1 MKYHKLLVFVVML
14 SDYFLL
20 ELTNL
25 YLYASYKTFTFP
37 ILATCGI
44 VKMSPKEVL
53 CSHE

>member
-1 MKYHKLLVFVVML
+1 MKYHQLLVVVVML

-25 YLYASYKTFTFP
+25 YLYASNKTFTFP
-37 ILATCGI
+37 ILATYGI
-44 VKMSPKEVL
+44 IKISPKEVL